1 MADHDTP
8 EDAEERKGPL
18 AGLPPYARVV
28 LAGLGVLV
36 GLGLIFLGLHDF
48 TPRPDEPK
56 VVNVPDDVGT
66 LPPSSA
72 PGAN

>member
-1 MADHDTP
+1 MAEHDTP
-8 EDAEERKGPL
+8 EGADDQKGPL
-18 AGLPPYARVV
+18 SGLHPYARLA

-48 TPRPDEPK
+48 SPRQDEPK